1 MNKVC
6 VNLKTRF
13 KYFHYCHFEGK
24 MIDQNKVLLD
34 EPLNCI
40 IKVKDEDV
48 HNVPIPIPNKNWK
61 IGQKVLINQCYDG
74 YWSWWEATIIGRF
87 NSSEWIIKYDNIVNV
102 EKFLIAKNK

>member
-48 HNVPIPIPNKNWK
+48 PIPIPNKNWK

-74 YWSWWEATIIGRF
+74 GKQTLLEDLIIANGLL
-87 NSSEWIIKYDNIVNV
+87 NGLVNIKYMII
-102 EKFLIAKNK
+102 LLMSKNF